1 MHIGKNNLQ
10 QDYVM
15 GGQVLETTTEERDIG
30 VTVTANLKPAAQCA
44 KAARTASVVLG
55 QIGRASHYRD
65 KTTFGRLYKQYVRQH
80 LEFACQAWS
89 PWLQKDVEVLEKV
102 QQRAVRMVG
111 GLKGTTYQE
120 RLLELGLQSLE
131 ARRAEADL
139 IMTYKVL
146 TGKVKIDRNS
156 WFRLAAPAVQ
166 QHTRAAADPLRLRK
180 PRARLDIREHFF
192 TVRMVDKWNELPL
205 DVRAATDPLRLR
217 KPRARL
223 DIREQFFTV
232 RVVDR
237 WNELPLCVREAPTVQ
252 RFRTALRRR
261 VGASV
266 AGTTQILAV

>member
-1 MHIGKNNLQ
+1 VALERWAEQWCMSFNIKKCKVMHTGRSNPKH
-10 QDYVM
+10 DYVM
-15 GGQVLETTTEERDIG
+15 GGHVLEETSEERDIG
-30 VTVTANLKPAAQCA
+30 VTMSANLKPAAQCV

-55 QIGRASHYRD
+55 QIARAFHYRD
-65 KTTFGRLYKQYVRQH
+65 KTTFMRLFKQYVRPH
-80 LEFACQAWS
+80 LEFASQAWS
-89 PWLQKDVEVLEKV
+89 PWLQKDIEVLEKV

-131 ARRAEADL
+131 ARRAEADML
-139 IMTYKVL
+139 MVYKVL
-146 TGKVKIDRNS
+146 TGKVRIDSNN
-156 WFRLAAPAVQ
+156 WFQLAANQIAQ
-166 QHTRAAADPLRLRK
+166 QRT
-180 PRARLDIREHFF
+180 
-192 TVRMVDKWNELPL
+192 
-205 DVRAATDPLRLR
+205 RAATDPLRLR

-266 AGTTQILAV
+266 AGTTQIPAV